1 MYDLT
6 NWQDRVVEFEDRYKE
21 IQNEDGTITHEAVVG
36 EVLQEGTPQSATN
49 FNNIEKGVFENR
61 VIELLNAQM
70 NSLASAENLENA
82 LTKVEGGTVTQNG
95 TTINVAFN
103 SVRNNA
109 NYEVIP
115 IVSKSSGLTNYHF
128 NITAKQANGFLC
140 DVYGEFTSLTI
151 YFLVKGGIL

>member
-1 MYDLT
+1 MYDRT
-6 NWQDRVVEFEDRYKE
+6 FWQDHIVDEQGQVLVQGTNLSED
-21 IQNEDGTITHEAVVG
+21 
-36 EVLQEGTPQSATN
+36 N
-49 FNNIEKGVFENR
+49 FNNIEKGVFESR

-140 DVYGEFTSLTI
+140 GVYGEFTSLTI

>member
-1 MYDLT
+1 
-6 NWQDRVVEFEDRYKE
+6 
-21 IQNEDGTITHEAVVG
+21 
-36 EVLQEGTPQSATN
+36 
-49 FNNIEKGVFENR
+49 
-61 VIELLNAQM
+61 M

-115 IVSKSSGLTNYHF
+115 IVSKSSGLNELQ
-128 NITAKQANGFLC
+128 K
-140 DVYGEFTSLTI
+140 
-151 YFLVKGGIL
+151 LVVDKKTFSQLK

>member
-6 NWQDRVVEFEDRYKE
+6 NWQDRVVEFENRYNE
-21 IQNEDGTITHEAVVG
+21 IQNEDGTITHEAVAG

-82 LTKVEGGTVTQNG
+82 LNRVEGGTVTQNG

-115 IVSKSSGLTNYHF
+115 VVGKSSGLTNYHF
-128 NITAKQANGFLC
+128 NIAAKQANGFLC
-140 DVYGEFTSLTI
+140 DVYGEFTSVTV

>member
-1 MYDLT
+1 MYDRT
-6 NWQDRVVEFEDRYKE
+6 FWQDHIVDEQGQVLVQGTNLSED
-21 IQNEDGTITHEAVVG
+21 
-36 EVLQEGTPQSATN
+36 N
-49 FNNIEKGVFENR
+49 FNNIEKGVFESR

-115 IVSKSSGLTNYHF
+115 IVSKSSGLTNY
-128 NITAKQANGFLC
+128 NC
-140 DVYGEFTSLTI
+140 
-151 YFLVKGGIL
+151 

>member
-1 MYDLT
+1 MYDRT
-6 NWQDRVVEFEDRYKE
+6 FWQDHIVDEQGQVLVQGTNLSED
-21 IQNEDGTITHEAVVG
+21 
-36 EVLQEGTPQSATN
+36 N
-49 FNNIEKGVFENR
+49 FNNIEKGVFESR

-95 TTINVAFN
+95 TTI
-103 SVRNNA
+103 NA

-140 DVYGEFTSLTI
+140 DVYGEFTSVTV

>member
-1 MYDLT
+1 MYDRT
-6 NWQDRVVEFEDRYKE
+6 FWQDHIVDEQGQVLVQGTNLSED
-21 IQNEDGTITHEAVVG
+21 
-36 EVLQEGTPQSATN
+36 N

-95 TTINVAFN
+95 TTIKVAFN
-103 SVRNNA
+103 SVRNNT

-115 IVSKSSGLTNYHF
+115 VVGKSSGLTNYHF

-140 DVYGEFTSLTI
+140 DVYGEFTSVTV